1 MASRLSASSSD
12 LHYWMLA
19 NENTDLLKVH
29 VFLNHYKWEQSTFPE
44 GSAVAQV
51 AKIAVTGTSVTFYCY
66 LA

>member
-1 MASRLSASSSD
+1 
-12 LHYWMLA
+12 MLA
-19 NENTDLLKVH
+19 NKNTDLLKVQ